1 MTPET
6 DQSVWLYSAAVPRIA
21 ASDREERRRRF
32 IDAAWRCAAS
42 RGFHDTTV
50 DDVCAE
56 AHASKGAFYV
66 YFDSKRTLLLALI
79 EEDAAV
85 LDGLMATLERR
96 NVTAVERLR
105 RFTKAMLDRGAEQAT
120 VQVRTDLWTAS
131 LTDPVVARRAGEL
144 VAHRRS
150 VLRGWVQQA
159 VDDGELVLHAPA
171 NALASL
177 LLALGD
183 GLMLHGSLDA
193 TGFRW
198 PNIARALDDIF
209 AGLAP

>member
-1 MTPET
+1 M
-6 DQSVWLYSAAVPRIA
+6 PRIGEA
-21 ASDREERRRRF
+21 AREERRQRF
-32 IDAAWRCAAS
+32 IDAAWRCAES
-42 RGFHDTTV
+42 KGFHDTTI
-50 DDVCAE
+50 DDVCVK

-66 YFDSKRTLLLALI
+66 YFDSKRALMMALL
-79 EEDAAV
+79 EDDAAV
-85 LDGLMATLERR
+85 LDELVASLERR
-96 NVTAVERLR
+96 NITAVERLR

-131 LTDPVVARRAGEL
+131 LTDPVVARRVGEL
-144 VAHRRS
+144 VGHRRS

-159 VDDGELVLHAPA
+159 VDDGELVLQAPA

-183 GLMLHGSLDA
+183 GLMLHGSIDA
-193 TGFRW
+193 SGFRW

-209 AGLAP
+209 AALAG